1 MGANAWSYLV
11 DYQPDINAALQALRQ
26 REFEAGRYSPAI
38 DYAEFPIR
46 SDHPG
51 SGAKHASIEAALEA
65 ADADGTQ
72 TILDIREISKERL
85 PGTASPL
92 EPLELLNV
100 FGTEMPTVDM
110 VEDEDEVPG
119 EIFDFIGG
127 RGQSVY
133 IILHKDG
140 QPKKLLFVGYS
151 YD

>member
-1 MGANAWSYLV
+1 MGANPWSYLV

-38 DYAEFPIR
+38 DYAEFPL
-46 SDHPG
+46 SSGHSGPG
-51 SGAKHASIEAALEA
+51 AQHASIEAAIED
-65 ADADGTQ
+65 ADASGTQ
-72 TILDIREISKERL
+72 TILDIQEISEERL

-100 FGTEMPTVDM
+100 FGTEIPTVDM

-119 EIFDFIGG
+119 EIFDFIG

-133 IILHKDG
+133 IVLYKDG
-140 QPKKLLFVGYS
+140 QPDKLLFVGYS

>member
-1 MGANAWSYLV
+1 MGANPWSYLV

-26 REFEAGRYSPAI
+26 QEFEAGRYSPAI
-38 DYAEFPIR
+38 DYAEFPLR
-46 SDHPG
+46 SGHPG
-51 SGAKHASIEAALEA
+51 SGAQHASIEAAIED

-72 TILDIREISKERL
+72 TILDIRGISEERL
-85 PGTASPL
+85 PGTASQL

-110 VEDEDEVPG
+110 VDDEDEVPG
-119 EIFDFIGG
+119 EIFDFIG

-133 IILHKDG
+133 IILYKDR